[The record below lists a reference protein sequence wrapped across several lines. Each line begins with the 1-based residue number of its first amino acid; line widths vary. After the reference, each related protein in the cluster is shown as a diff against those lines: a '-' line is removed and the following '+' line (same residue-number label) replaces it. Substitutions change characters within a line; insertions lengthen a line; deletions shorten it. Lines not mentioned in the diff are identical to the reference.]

1 MKTPTRREA
10 VKTGAPNL
18 VVVAGTEAGALPEDD
33 DDIVE
38 PDSYIWLVDADPEVI
53 ARRLADK
60 PWSDRR
66 RFFNNVIVES
76 LENLTKHLDL
86 IRPKIGK
93 RKTTAYIDI
102 VLIAMHG
109 RICEVLNIWG
119 LEAPPDEDAARIFA
133 LSGSPEHREAARV
146 FCGTSEAALNRLF
159 EPASG
164 LMVFKNMS
172 LVVRPG
178 LNEVWRQHIK

>member
-33 DDIVE
+33 DDIIE

-60 PWSDRR
+60 PWSHRA
-66 RFFNNVIVES
+66 RFFNNIITES
-76 LENLTKHLDL
+76 LDNLGKTLELLEAKG
-86 IRPKIGK
+86 GK
-93 RKTTAYIDI
+93 RAAEEYIDI
-102 VLIAMHG
+102 CLLGMHE
-109 RICEVLNIWG
+109 RICQVLDIWG
-119 LEAPPDEDAARIFA
+119 LEAPPDKDAAQVFA
-133 LSGSPEHREAARV
+133 LSFSPEHRAAARV
-146 FCGTSEAALNRLF
+146 FCGSNQAALDSLF

-172 LVVRPG
+172 LCVRPG